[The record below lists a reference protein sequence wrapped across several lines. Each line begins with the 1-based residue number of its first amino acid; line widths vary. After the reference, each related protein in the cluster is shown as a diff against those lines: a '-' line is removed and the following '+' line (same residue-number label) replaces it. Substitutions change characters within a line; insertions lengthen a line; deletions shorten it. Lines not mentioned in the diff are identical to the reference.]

1 MQIIMMWGS
10 KNISKKGEVGGV
22 NYIFFH
28 KHVSRAKKQ
37 KRQVEGNVSSALSLL
52 DIMKRDITNRLRVWL
67 VTSEPGA
74 ADLLT
79 GNGEQS

>member
-1 MQIIMMWGS
+1 MLAEQ
-10 KNISKKGEVGGV
+10 KK
-22 NYIFFH
+22 
-28 KHVSRAKKQ
+28 
-37 KRQVEGNVSSALSLL
+37 QVEGNVSSALSLL

-79 GNGEQS
+79 GNGEQSWKHQNNNIRSDVQIYNKLMPLKN

>member
-1 MQIIMMWGS
+1 MLAEQ
-10 KNISKKGEVGGV
+10 KK
-22 NYIFFH
+22 
-28 KHVSRAKKQ
+28 
-37 KRQVEGNVSSALSLL
+37 QVEGNVSSALSLL

>member
-1 MQIIMMWGS
+1 MMWGS
-10 KNISKKGEVGGV
+10 KNISKKGRWEGSTTFSST
-22 NYIFFH
+22 NML
-28 KHVSRAKKQ
+28 AEQKK
-37 KRQVEGNVSSALSLL
+37 QVEGNVSSALSLL

-74 ADLLT
+74 VDLLT